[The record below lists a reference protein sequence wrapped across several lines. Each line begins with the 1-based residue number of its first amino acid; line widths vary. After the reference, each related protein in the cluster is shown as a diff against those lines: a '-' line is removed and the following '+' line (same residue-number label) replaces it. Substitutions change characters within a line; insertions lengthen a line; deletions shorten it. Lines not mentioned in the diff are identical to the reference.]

1 MASHSWG
8 PVLSVLLLVAC
19 TPLGFWVY
27 TDPVVTVSRVS
38 LQLRRSIGSPV
49 VVGLAVENR
58 NDYAL
63 ETERIEVAL
72 RLDGKPI
79 GKLKRDSIMSVEM
92 SGVSSL
98 DVVLPLEK
106 QVTSKQLVALNSG
119 THSFAV
125 RGRATF
131 RTPFG
136 VRKVH
141 FEQEGAMLFGER
153 AANLRP

>member
-1 MASHSWG
+1 MVSHSWG
-8 PVLSVLLLVAC
+8 RVLSVLLLVAC

-92 SGVSSL
+92 SGVSSV

>member
-92 SGVSSL
+92 SGVSSV

>member
-8 PVLSVLLLVAC
+8 RVLSVLLLVAC

-92 SGVSSL
+92 SGVSSV

>member
-8 PVLSVLLLVAC
+8 RVLSVLLLVAC